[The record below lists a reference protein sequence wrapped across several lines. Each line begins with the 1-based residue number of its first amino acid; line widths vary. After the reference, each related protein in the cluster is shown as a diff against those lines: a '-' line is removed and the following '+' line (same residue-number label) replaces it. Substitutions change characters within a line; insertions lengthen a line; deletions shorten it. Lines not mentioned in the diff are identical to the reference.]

1 MIPELPKISIT
12 VDIGDASEGRCI
24 VHDSQHNSYFR
35 IGIREAAFLRSLD
48 GFRSVQQL
56 QQDPASGYTAEQVM
70 QLLKWLSMQQL
81 LELPASATPK
91 GNRWQRLRR
100 WLGRWPD
107 LRLELIN
114 PDAMLTRHTVLIDW
128 LFSKAALCCY
138 LLLLTSPVLLYLF
151 DPALYLQPMQNLTP
165 TLAPAD
171 YGWLYL
177 LVILTILGHELAHAI
192 CCKHFGGKVN
202 RIGLLFMYLHPL
214 FYCDVSD
221 SWRFPKAQHKV
232 AVAFAGIFF
241 QLVSGALVFSLFILT
256 GWMVLYVYVMLS
268 ALLIAL
274 NLLPFV
280 RLDGYWLLVHALNE
294 PQLQHRAM
302 QTLDYCFRR
311 QVLRQ
316 PLAVQKVKPLYLY
329 FALANLVLVPAFLLL
344 GLYGVFQLLQAV
356 SVELAWLAVCALAAI
371 YLFRLLR
378 NLQRYAK
385 AVLGGKG
392 VPSL

>member
-1 MIPELPKISIT
+1 MIPEQPKIST
-12 VDIGDASEGRCI
+12 AVDIGDASEGRCI
-24 VHDSQHNSYFR
+24 VHDNRHHSYFR

-48 GFRSVQQL
+48 GMRSIQQL
-56 QQDPASGYTAEQVM
+56 QQDSETGYTAEQIM
-70 QLLKWLSMQQL
+70 QLLQWFSAQQL
-81 LELPASATPK
+81 LELPANAAPAGS
-91 GNRWQRLRR
+91 RWHRFRR
-100 WLGRWPD
+100 WLGQWPD
-107 LRLELIN
+107 LRVELLN
-114 PDAMLTRHTVLIDW
+114 PDAWLTRHARKIDW
-128 LFSKAALCCY
+128 LFSKVALCCY
-138 LLLLTSPVLLYLF
+138 LLMLTSPVLLYLF

-165 TLAPAD
+165 NLAPTD

-177 LVILTILGHELAHAI
+177 LVILTIVGHELAHAV

-221 SWRFPKAQHKV
+221 SWRFAKAQHKV

-268 ALLIAL
+268 AMLIAL

-294 PQLQHRAM
+294 PQLQHRAR

-311 QVLRQ
+311 RVLRQ
-316 PLAVQKVKPLYLY
+316 TLATQQVKPLYLY
-329 FALANLVLVPAFLLL
+329 FGLANLVLVPAFLLL
-344 GLYGVFQLLQAV
+344 GLYGVFQLLQRLSLQLAWVAV
-356 SVELAWLAVCALAAI
+356 SVLAAI

-385 AVLGGKG
+385 AVWRGQGAA
-392 VPSL
+392 SL